1 MADTETLEREAGPP
15 AVLST
20 GRGPRRL
27 RGPVLTL
34 LGFVLLL
41 AALNLP
47 NRPEQLSAGAW
58 ARIPLELVVLVALG
72 VVLPP
77 RARTLVATVLGLAL
91 AVVVLLKALDIGMLV
106 GFYRTFDPLSDPS
119 YAGAGYGVLRDSVG
133 GVRAVLVAVA
143 LGVAALA
150 ALVLLPL
157 AAVRV
162 TRAAARHRRVAT
174 TGVVAVAVAW
184 GLVAVLGTTTGAGL
198 GVASAQTATVTADHV
213 RDLRQGVTDRDDFER
228 LAASDPYAATS
239 PQGLLAGLQG
249 KDVLVVFVE
258 SYGRVALEDPRLA
271 PTVTAAVDRA
281 TTGLGAAGFS
291 GRSAYLTSPT
301 FGGLSWLAH
310 STLQTGLPITDQVR
324 YNAVI
329 DSRRL
334 TLASAFGAAGWRTV
348 LVSPADENDIS
359 PVTGFYGYDA
369 LYDGPA
375 VGYRGPKFGY
385 APVPDQ
391 FTLATLAQ
399 RELKPGPRPPLMAEV
414 DLVSSHTPWAPLPR
428 LLDPA
433 SLGDGS
439 AYQQVFDQA
448 ATADAVWSDPAKVKQ
463 AYADSVAYSLDALTS
478 FVANAHD
485 DNLVLVVLGDHQPA
499 AVISGDKASHDVPIS
514 VVAKDPAVLD
524 RIAGWGWQPGL
535 RPTATAPVWPMDAF
549 RDRFFSAFGTSGPGL
564 AGKGS

>member
-1 MADTETLEREAGPP
+1 MGVVVT
-15 AVLST
+15 
-20 GRGPRRL
+20 
-27 RGPVLTL
+27 VLTFAL
-34 LGFVLLL
+34 LV
-41 AALNLP
+41 AALNVP
-47 NRPEQLSAGAW
+47 DRPEQLSPGAW
-58 ARIPLELVVLVALG
+58 ARIPLEILVLVVLG
-72 VVLPP
+72 VVLPA
-77 RARTLVATVLGLAL
+77 RARTVVAAVLGVAI
-91 AVVVLLKALDIGMLV
+91 AVVALLKVLDIGMLV

-119 YAGAGYGVLRDSVG
+119 YVGSGYGVLRDSVG

-162 TRAAARHRRVAT
+162 TRAAARHRRAAT
-174 TGVVAVAVAW
+174 TGVVVVGVVWA
-184 GLVAVLGTTTGAGL
+184 LLAVLGTTTGANL
-198 GVASAQTATVTADHV
+198 GVASAQTSTVAADHV
-213 RDLRQGVTDRDDFER
+213 GDLRQGIADRAEFER

-239 PQGLLAGLQG
+239 PQSLLAGLQG

-324 YNAVI
+324 YNAVL
-329 DSRRL
+329 DTRRL
-334 TLASAFGAAGWRTV
+334 TLASAFGSAGWRTV

-375 VGYRGPKFGY
+375 LDYRGPKFGY

-399 RELKPGPRPPLMAEV
+399 RELTPGPRAPLMAEV
-414 DLVSSHTPWAPLPR
+414 DLISSHTPWAPLPR
-428 LLDPA
+428 MLAPGA
-433 SLGDGS
+433 LGDGS

-448 ATADAVWSDPAKVKQ
+448 ATADAVWSDPARVKQ

-499 AVISGDKASHDVPIS
+499 AVISGEGASHDVPVS

-524 RIAGWGWQPGL
+524 RIGGWGWQPGL
-535 RPTATAPVWPMDAF
+535 RPSAAAPVWPMDAF
-549 RDRFFSAFGTSGPGL
+549 RDRFFGAFGAGQ

>member
-1 MADTETLEREAGPP
+1 MG
-15 AVLST
+15 VLVT
-20 GRGPRRL
+20 
-27 RGPVLTL
+27 VLAFAL
-34 LGFVLLL
+34 LV
-41 AALNLP
+41 AALNVP
-47 NRPEQLSAGAW
+47 DRPEQLSPGAW
-58 ARIPLELVVLVALG
+58 ARIPLEIVVLVVLGL
-72 VVLPP
+72 VLPA
-77 RARTLVATVLGLAL
+77 RARTVVAAVLGVAI
-91 AVVVLLKALDIGMLV
+91 AVVALLKVLDIGMLV

-119 YAGAGYGVLRDSVG
+119 YVGSGYGVLRASVG

-162 TRAAARHRRVAT
+162 TRAAARHQRAAT
-174 TGVVAVAVAW
+174 TGVVVVGVVWA
-184 GLVAVLGTTTGAGL
+184 LLAVLGTTTGANL
-198 GVASAQTATVTADHV
+198 AVASAQTSTVAADHV
-213 RDLRQGVTDRDDFER
+213 GDLRQGIADRAEFER

-239 PQGLLAGLQG
+239 PQSLLAGLQG

-324 YNAVI
+324 YNAVL
-329 DSRRL
+329 DTRRL
-334 TLASAFGAAGWRTV
+334 TLASAFGSAGWRTV

-375 VGYRGPKFGY
+375 LDYRGPKFGY

-391 FTLATLAQ
+391 FTLATFAQ
-399 RELKPGPRPPLMAEV
+399 RELTPGPRASLMAEV

-428 LLDPA
+428 MLAPGA
-433 SLGDGS
+433 LGDGS

-448 ATADAVWSDPAKVKQ
+448 ATADAVWSDPARVKQ

-499 AVISGDKASHDVPIS
+499 AVISGEGASHDVPVS

-524 RIAGWGWQPGL
+524 RIGGWGWQPGL
-535 RPTATAPVWPMDAF
+535 RPSAAAPVWPMDAF
-549 RDRFFSAFGTSGPGL
+549 RDRFFGAFGAGQ

>member
-1 MADTETLEREAGPP
+1 MGVVVT
-15 AVLST
+15 VLAFA
-20 GRGPRRL
+20 
-27 RGPVLTL
+27 L
-34 LGFVLLL
+34 LV
-41 AALNLP
+41 AALNVP
-47 NRPEQLSAGAW
+47 DRPEQLSPGAW
-58 ARIPLELVVLVALG
+58 ARIPLEIVVLVVLGL
-72 VVLPP
+72 VLPA
-77 RARTLVATVLGLAL
+77 RARTVVAAVLGVAI
-91 AVVVLLKALDIGMLV
+91 AVVALLKVLDIGMLV

-119 YAGAGYGVLRDSVG
+119 YVGSGYGVLRDSVG

-162 TRAAARHRRVAT
+162 TRAAARHRRAAT
-174 TGVVAVAVAW
+174 TGVVVVGVVWA
-184 GLVAVLGTTTGAGL
+184 LLAVLGTTTGANL
-198 GVASAQTATVTADHV
+198 GVASAQTSTVAADHV
-213 RDLRQGVTDRDDFER
+213 GDLRQGIADRAEFER

-239 PQGLLAGLQG
+239 PQSLLAGLQG

-324 YNAVI
+324 YNAVL
-329 DSRRL
+329 DTRRL
-334 TLASAFGAAGWRTV
+334 TLASAFGSAGWRTV

-375 VGYRGPKFGY
+375 LDYRGPKFGY

-399 RELKPGPRPPLMAEV
+399 RELTPGPRAPLMAEV

-428 LLDPA
+428 MLAPGA
-433 SLGDGS
+433 LGDGS

-448 ATADAVWSDPAKVKQ
+448 ATADAVWSDPARVKQ

-499 AVISGDKASHDVPIS
+499 AVISGEGASHDVPVS

-524 RIAGWGWQPGL
+524 RIGGWGWQPGL
-535 RPTATAPVWPMDAF
+535 RPSAAAPVWPMDAF
-549 RDRFFSAFGTSGPGL
+549 RDRFFGAFGAGQ

>member
-1 MADTETLEREAGPP
+1 M
-15 AVLST
+15 V
-20 GRGPRRL
+20 
-27 RGPVLTL
+27 
-34 LGFVLLL
+34 
-41 AALNLP
+41 
-47 NRPEQLSAGAW
+47 
-58 ARIPLELVVLVALG
+58 G
-72 VVLPP
+72 VVW
-77 RARTLVATVLGLAL
+77 AL
-91 AVVVLLKALDIGMLV
+91 L
-106 GFYRTFDPLSDPS
+106 
-119 YAGAGYGVLRDSVG
+119 
-133 GVRAVLVAVA
+133 
-143 LGVAALA
+143 
-150 ALVLLPL
+150 
-157 AAVRV
+157 
-162 TRAAARHRRVAT
+162 
-174 TGVVAVAVAW
+174 
-184 GLVAVLGTTTGAGL
+184 AVLGTTTGANL
-198 GVASAQTATVTADHV
+198 GVASAQTSTVAADHV
-213 RDLRQGVTDRDDFER
+213 RDLRQGIADRAEFER

-239 PQGLLAGLQG
+239 PQSLLAGLQG

-324 YNAVI
+324 YNAVL

-334 TLASAFGAAGWRTV
+334 TLASAFGSAGWRTV

-375 VGYRGPKFGY
+375 LDYRGPKFGY

-399 RELKPGPRPPLMAEV
+399 RELTPGPRAPLMAEV

-428 LLDPA
+428 MLDPGA
-433 SLGDGS
+433 LGDGS

-448 ATADAVWSDPAKVKQ
+448 ATADAVWSDPARVKQ

-499 AVISGDKASHDVPIS
+499 AVISGEGASHDVPVS

-524 RIAGWGWQPGL
+524 RIGGLGLAAGAAAVGDCAGVADGRVPRPVLQRVRRPGQ
-535 RPTATAPVWPMDAF
+535 
-549 RDRFFSAFGTSGPGL
+549 

>member
-1 MADTETLEREAGPP
+1 MGVVVT
-15 AVLST
+15 VLAFA
-20 GRGPRRL
+20 
-27 RGPVLTL
+27 L
-34 LGFVLLL
+34 LV
-41 AALNLP
+41 AALNVP
-47 NRPEQLSAGAW
+47 DRPEQLSPGAW
-58 ARIPLELVVLVALG
+58 TRIPLEIVVLVVLGL
-72 VVLPP
+72 VLPT
-77 RARTLVATVLGLAL
+77 RARTVVAAVLGVAI
-91 AVVVLLKALDIGMLV
+91 AVVALLKVLDIGMLV

-119 YAGAGYGVLRDSVG
+119 YVGSGYGVLRDSVG

-162 TRAAARHRRVAT
+162 TRAAARHRRAAT
-174 TGVVAVAVAW
+174 TGVVVVGVGWA
-184 GLVAVLGTTTGAGL
+184 LLAVLGTTTGANL
-198 GVASAQTATVTADHV
+198 GVASAQTSTVAADHV
-213 RDLRQGVTDRDDFER
+213 GDLRQGIADRAEFER

-239 PQGLLAGLQG
+239 PQSLLAGLQG

-324 YNAVI
+324 YNAVL
-329 DSRRL
+329 DTRRL
-334 TLASAFGAAGWRTV
+334 TLASAFGSAGWRTV

-375 VGYRGPKFGY
+375 LDYRGPKFGY

-399 RELKPGPRPPLMAEV
+399 RELTPGPRAPLMAEV

-428 LLDPA
+428 MLAPGA
-433 SLGDGS
+433 LGDGS

-448 ATADAVWSDPAKVKQ
+448 ATADAVWSDSARVKQ

-499 AVISGDKASHDVPIS
+499 AVISGEGASHDVPVS

-524 RIAGWGWQPGL
+524 RIGGWGWQPGL
-535 RPTATAPVWPMDAF
+535 RPSAAAPVWPMDAF
-549 RDRFFSAFGTSGPGL
+549 RDRFFGAFGAGQ

>member
-1 MADTETLEREAGPP
+1 MADTDTLAREGSPP
-15 AVLST
+15 AAPSAASPRHRLMGVVVTVLAFA
-20 GRGPRRL
+20 
-27 RGPVLTL
+27 L
-34 LGFVLLL
+34 LV
-41 AALNLP
+41 AALNVP
-47 NRPEQLSAGAW
+47 DRPEQLSPGAW
-58 ARIPLELVVLVALG
+58 ARIPLEIVVLVVLGL
-72 VVLPP
+72 VLPT
-77 RARTLVATVLGLAL
+77 RARTVVAAVLGVAI
-91 AVVVLLKALDIGMLV
+91 AVVALLKALDIGMLV

-119 YAGAGYGVLRDSVG
+119 YVGSGYGVLRDSVG

-162 TRAAARHRRVAT
+162 TRAAARHRRAAT
-174 TGVVAVAVAW
+174 TGVVVVGVVWA
-184 GLVAVLGTTTGAGL
+184 LLAVLGTTTGANL
-198 GVASAQTATVTADHV
+198 GVASAQTSTVAADHV
-213 RDLRQGVTDRDDFER
+213 GDLRQGIADRAEFER

-239 PQGLLAGLQG
+239 PQSLLAGLQG

-281 TTGLGAAGFS
+281 TSGLGAAGFS

-310 STLQTGLPITDQVR
+310 ATLQTGLPIIDQVR
-324 YNAVI
+324 YNAVL
-329 DSRRL
+329 DTRRL
-334 TLASAFGAAGWRTV
+334 TLASAFGSAGWRTV

-375 VGYRGPKFGY
+375 LDYRGPKFGY

-399 RELKPGPRPPLMAEV
+399 RELTPGPRAPLMAEV
-414 DLVSSHTPWAPLPR
+414 DLISSHTPWAPLPR
-428 LLDPA
+428 ILA
-433 SLGDGS
+433 QGALGDGS

-448 ATADAVWSDPAKVKQ
+448 ATADAVWSDPARVKQ

-499 AVISGDKASHDVPIS
+499 AVISGEGASHDVPVS

-524 RIAGWGWQPGL
+524 RIGGWGWQPGL
-535 RPTATAPVWPMDAF
+535 RPSAAAPVWPMDAF
-549 RDRFFSAFGTSGPGL
+549 RDRFFGAFGAGQ

>member
-1 MADTETLEREAGPP
+1 MGVVVT
-15 AVLST
+15 VLAFA
-20 GRGPRRL
+20 
-27 RGPVLTL
+27 L
-34 LGFVLLL
+34 LV
-41 AALNLP
+41 AALNVP
-47 NRPEQLSAGAW
+47 DRPEQLSPGAW
-58 ARIPLELVVLVALG
+58 ARIPLEILVLVVLGL
-72 VVLPP
+72 VLPP
-77 RARTLVATVLGLAL
+77 RARTVVA
-91 AVVVLLKALDIGMLV
+91 AVVGVAIAVVALLKVLDIGMLV

-119 YAGAGYGVLRDSVG
+119 YVGSGYGVLRDSVG

-162 TRAAARHRRVAT
+162 TRVAARHRRAAT
-174 TGVVAVAVAW
+174 TGVVVVGVVWA
-184 GLVAVLGTTTGAGL
+184 LLAVLGTTTGANL
-198 GVASAQTATVTADHV
+198 GVASAQTSTVAVDHV
-213 RDLRQGVTDRDDFER
+213 GDLRQGIADRAEFER

-239 PQGLLAGLQG
+239 PQSLLAGLQG

-281 TTGLGAAGFS
+281 TAGLGAAGFS

-324 YNAVI
+324 YNAVL
-329 DSRRL
+329 DTRRL
-334 TLASAFGAAGWRTV
+334 TLASAFGSAGWRTV

-375 VGYRGPKFGY
+375 LDYRGPKFGY

-399 RELKPGPRPPLMAEV
+399 RELTPGPRAPLMAEV
-414 DLVSSHTPWAPLPR
+414 DLISSHTPWAPLPR
-428 LLDPA
+428 MLAPGA
-433 SLGDGS
+433 LGDGS

-448 ATADAVWSDPAKVKQ
+448 ATADAVWSDPARVKQ

-499 AVISGDKASHDVPIS
+499 AVISGEGASHDVPVS

-524 RIAGWGWQPGL
+524 RIGGWGWQPGL
-535 RPTATAPVWPMDAF
+535 RPSAAAPVWPMDAF
-549 RDRFFSAFGTSGPGL
+549 RDRFFGAFGAGQ

>member
-1 MADTETLEREAGPP
+1 MGVVVT
-15 AVLST
+15 VLAFA
-20 GRGPRRL
+20 
-27 RGPVLTL
+27 L
-34 LGFVLLL
+34 LV
-41 AALNLP
+41 AALNVP
-47 NRPEQLSAGAW
+47 SRPEQLSPGAW
-58 ARIPLELVVLVALG
+58 ARIPLEIVVLVVLGL
-72 VVLPP
+72 VLPA
-77 RARTLVATVLGLAL
+77 RARTVVAAVLGVAI
-91 AVVVLLKALDIGMLV
+91 AVGALLKVLDIGMLV

-119 YAGAGYGVLRDSVG
+119 YVGSGYGVLRDSVG

-162 TRAAARHRRVAT
+162 TRAAARHRRAAT
-174 TGVVAVAVAW
+174 TGVVVVGVVWA
-184 GLVAVLGTTTGAGL
+184 LLAVLGTTTGANL
-198 GVASAQTATVTADHV
+198 GVASAQTSTVAADHV
-213 RDLRQGVTDRDDFER
+213 GDLRQGIADRAEFER

-239 PQGLLAGLQG
+239 PQSLLAGLQG

-281 TTGLGAAGFS
+281 STGLGAAGFS

-324 YNAVI
+324 YNAVL
-329 DSRRL
+329 DTRRL
-334 TLASAFGAAGWRTV
+334 TLASAFGSAGWRTV

-375 VGYRGPKFGY
+375 LDYRGPKFGY

-399 RELKPGPRPPLMAEV
+399 RELTPGPRAPLMAEV

-428 LLDPA
+428 MLAPGA
-433 SLGDGS
+433 LGDGS

-448 ATADAVWSDPAKVKQ
+448 ATADAVWSDPARVKQ

-499 AVISGDKASHDVPIS
+499 AVISGEGASHDVPVS

-524 RIAGWGWQPGL
+524 RIGGWGWQPGL
-535 RPTATAPVWPMDAF
+535 RPSATAPVWPMDAF
-549 RDRFFSAFGTSGPGL
+549 RDRFFGAFG
-564 AGKGS
+564 AGQAVKGS

>member
-1 MADTETLEREAGPP
+1 MADTDTLAREGSPP
-15 AVLST
+15 AAPSAAS
-20 GRGPRRL
+20 PRHRL
-27 RGPVLTL
+27 MGVVVTVLTFAL
-34 LGFVLLL
+34 LV
-41 AALNLP
+41 AALNVP
-47 NRPEQLSAGAW
+47 DRPEQLSPGAW
-58 ARIPLELVVLVALG
+58 ARIPLEILVLVVLGL
-72 VVLPP
+72 VLPP
-77 RARTLVATVLGLAL
+77 RARTVVA
-91 AVVVLLKALDIGMLV
+91 AVVGVAIAVVALLKALDIGMLV

-119 YAGAGYGVLRDSVG
+119 YVGSGYGVLRDSVG

-162 TRAAARHRRVAT
+162 TRAAARHRRAAT
-174 TGVVAVAVAW
+174 TGVVVVGVVWA
-184 GLVAVLGTTTGAGL
+184 LLAVLGTTTGANL
-198 GVASAQTATVTADHV
+198 GVASAQTSTVAVDHV
-213 RDLRQGVTDRDDFER
+213 GDLRQGIADRAEFER

-239 PQGLLAGLQG
+239 PQSLLAGLQG

-324 YNAVI
+324 YNAVL
-329 DSRRL
+329 DTRRL
-334 TLASAFGAAGWRTV
+334 TLASAFGSAGWRTV

-375 VGYRGPKFGY
+375 LDYRGPKFGY

-399 RELKPGPRPPLMAEV
+399 RELTPGPRAPLMAEV
-414 DLVSSHTPWAPLPR
+414 DLISSHTPWAPLPR
-428 LLDPA
+428 MLAPGA
-433 SLGDGS
+433 LGDGS

-448 ATADAVWSDPAKVKQ
+448 ATADAVWSDPARVKQ

-499 AVISGDKASHDVPIS
+499 AVISGEGASHDVPVS

-524 RIAGWGWQPGL
+524 RIGGWGWQPGL
-535 RPTATAPVWPMDAF
+535 RPSATAPVWPMDAF
-549 RDRFFSAFGTSGPGL
+549 RDRFFGAFGAGQV
-564 AGKGS
+564 GKGS

>member
-1 MADTETLEREAGPP
+1 MADTETLAREAGPP
-15 AVLST
+15 PVLSPQ
-20 GRGPRRL
+20 RRPHRL
-27 RGPVLTL
+27 RGAVLTVL
-34 LGFVLLL
+34 AFALLL
-41 AALNLP
+41 ATLNLP
-47 NRPEQLSAGAW
+47 NRPEQLAPGAW

-77 RARTLVATVLGLAL
+77 RVRTVVAAVLGLAL

-133 GVRAVLVAVA
+133 GLRAVLVAVT

-162 TRAAARHRRVAT
+162 TRAAARHRRAAT
-174 TGVVAVAVAW
+174 AGVVAVGVVWA
-184 GLVAVLGTTTGAGL
+184 LVAVLGTTSGANL
-198 GVASAQTATVTADHV
+198 GVASAQTSTVAADHV
-213 RDLRQGVTDRDDFER
+213 RDLRQGISDRADFER

-258 SYGRVALEDPRLA
+258 SYGRVALEDSRLA

-399 RELKPGPRPPLMAEV
+399 RELTPGPRAPLMAEV

-428 LLDPA
+428 MLAPGA
-433 SLGDGS
+433 LGDGS

-478 FVANAHD
+478 FVTNAHD

-499 AVISGDKASHDVPIS
+499 AVISGDRASHDVPVS

-549 RDRFFSAFGTSGPGL
+549 RDRFFAAYGTR
-564 AGKGS
+564 

>member
-1 MADTETLEREAGPP
+1 MADTETLAREAGLPP
-15 AVLST
+15 VLSPQ
-20 GRGPRRL
+20 RRPHRL
-27 RGPVLTL
+27 RGAVLTVL
-34 LGFVLLL
+34 AFALLL
-41 AALNLP
+41 ATLNLP
-47 NRPEQLSAGAW
+47 NRPEQLAPGAW
-58 ARIPLELVVLVALG
+58 ARIPLELVVLEALG

-77 RARTLVATVLGLAL
+77 RVRTVVAAVLGLAL

-133 GVRAVLVAVA
+133 GLRAVLVAVT

-162 TRAAARHRRVAT
+162 TRAAARHRRAAT
-174 TGVVAVAVAW
+174 AGVVAVGVVWA
-184 GLVAVLGTTTGAGL
+184 LVAVLGTTSGANL
-198 GVASAQTATVTADHV
+198 RVASAQTSTVAADHV
-213 RDLRQGVTDRDDFER
+213 RDLRQGISDRADFER

-249 KDVLVVFVE
+249 NDVLVVFVE
-258 SYGRVALEDPRLA
+258 SYGRVALEDSHLA

-281 TTGLGAAGFS
+281 TTGLSAAGFS

-399 RELKPGPRPPLMAEV
+399 RELTPGPRAPLMAEV

-428 LLDPA
+428 MLAPGA
-433 SLGDGS
+433 LGDGS

-478 FVANAHD
+478 FVTNAHD

-499 AVISGDKASHDVPIS
+499 AVISGDRASHDVPVS

-549 RDRFFSAFGTSGPGL
+549 RDRFFAAYGTGQP
-564 AGKGS
+564 GKGS

>member
-1 MADTETLEREAGPP
+1 MADTETLAREAGPP
-15 AVLST
+15 PVLSPQ
-20 GRGPRRL
+20 RRPHRL
-27 RGPVLTL
+27 RGAVLTVL
-34 LGFVLLL
+34 AFALLL
-41 AALNLP
+41 ATLNLP
-47 NRPEQLSAGAW
+47 NRPEQLAPGAW

-77 RARTLVATVLGLAL
+77 RVRTVVAAVLGLAL

-133 GVRAVLVAVA
+133 GLRAVLVAVT

-162 TRAAARHRRVAT
+162 TRAAARHRRAAT
-174 TGVVAVAVAW
+174 AGVVAVGVVWA
-184 GLVAVLGTTTGAGL
+184 LVAVLGTTSGANL
-198 GVASAQTATVTADHV
+198 RVASAQTSTVAADHV
-213 RDLRQGVTDRDDFER
+213 RDLRQGISDRADFER

-239 PQGLLAGLQG
+239 PKGLLAGLQG
-249 KDVLVVFVE
+249 NDVLVVFVE
-258 SYGRVALEDPRLA
+258 SYGRVALEDSHLA

-281 TTGLGAAGFS
+281 TTGLSAAGFS

-399 RELKPGPRPPLMAEV
+399 RELTPGPRAPLMAEV

-428 LLDPA
+428 MLAPGA
-433 SLGDGS
+433 LGDGS

-463 AYADSVAYSLDALTS
+463 ASADSVAYSLDALTS
-478 FVANAHD
+478 FVTNAHD

-499 AVISGDKASHDVPIS
+499 AVISGDRASHDVPVS

-549 RDRFFSAFGTSGPGL
+549 RDRFFAAYGTR
-564 AGKGS
+564 

>member
-1 MADTETLEREAGPP
+1 MGVVVT
-15 AVLST
+15 VLAFA
-20 GRGPRRL
+20 
-27 RGPVLTL
+27 L
-34 LGFVLLL
+34 LV
-41 AALNLP
+41 AALNVP
-47 NRPEQLSAGAW
+47 SRPEQLSPGAW
-58 ARIPLELVVLVALG
+58 ARIPLEILVLVVLG
-72 VVLPP
+72 VVLPA
-77 RARTLVATVLGLAL
+77 RARTVVA
-91 AVVVLLKALDIGMLV
+91 AVVGVAIAVVALLKDLDIGMLV

-119 YAGAGYGVLRDSVG
+119 YVGSGYGVLRDSVG

-162 TRAAARHRRVAT
+162 TRAAARHRRAAT
-174 TGVVAVAVAW
+174 TGVVVVGVVWA
-184 GLVAVLGTTTGAGL
+184 LLAVLGTTTGANL
-198 GVASAQTATVTADHV
+198 GVASAQTSTVAADHV
-213 RDLRQGVTDRDDFER
+213 GDLRQGIADRAEFER

-239 PQGLLAGLQG
+239 PQSLLAGLQG

-281 TTGLGAAGFS
+281 STGLGAAGFS

-324 YNAVI
+324 YNAVL
-329 DSRRL
+329 DTRRL
-334 TLASAFGAAGWRTV
+334 TLASAFGSAGWRTV

-375 VGYRGPKFGY
+375 LDYRGPKFGY

-399 RELKPGPRPPLMAEV
+399 RELTPGPRAPLMAEV

-428 LLDPA
+428 MLAPGA
-433 SLGDGS
+433 LGDGS

-448 ATADAVWSDPAKVKQ
+448 ATADAVWSDPARVKQ

-499 AVISGDKASHDVPIS
+499 AVISGEGASHDVPVS

-524 RIAGWGWQPGL
+524 RIGGWGWQPGL
-535 RPTATAPVWPMDAF
+535 RPSAAAPV
-549 RDRFFSAFGTSGPGL
+549 
-564 AGKGS
+564 

>member
-1 MADTETLEREAGPP
+1 VGSVVT
-15 AVLST
+15 VLAFA
-20 GRGPRRL
+20 
-27 RGPVLTL
+27 L
-34 LGFVLLL
+34 LV

-47 NRPEQLSAGAW
+47 NRPEQLSPGAW
-58 ARIPLELVVLVALG
+58 VRIPLELLVLVGLG
-72 VVLPP
+72 LVLPG
-77 RARTLVATVLGLAL
+77 RARTAVA
-91 AVVVLLKALDIGMLV
+91 AVVGVPIAVVTLVKVLDIGMLV

-119 YAGAGYGVLRDSVG
+119 YVGSGYGVLRDSVG

-162 TRAAARHRRVAT
+162 TRAAARHRRAAT
-174 TGVVAVAVAW
+174 TGVVVAGVVWA
-184 GLVAVLGTTTGAGL
+184 LLAVLGTTTGANL
-198 GVASAQTATVTADHV
+198 SVASAQTATVAAGHV
-213 RDLRQGVTDRDDFER
+213 GDLRQGIADRTEFER
-228 LAASDPYAATS
+228 LAAGDPYAAIS
-239 PQGLLAGLQG
+239 PQSLLAGLQG

-310 STLQTGLPITDQVR
+310 STLETGLPITDQVR
-324 YNAVI
+324 YNAVL
-329 DSRRL
+329 DTRRL
-334 TLASAFGAAGWRTV
+334 TLASAFGSAGWRTV

-359 PVTGFYGYDA
+359 PVTAFYGYDA

-375 VGYRGPKFGY
+375 LGYRGPKFGY

-399 RELKPGPRPPLMAEV
+399 RELTPRPRAPLMAEV

-428 LLDPA
+428 MLDPGT
-433 SLGDGS
+433 LGDGS
-439 AYQQVFDQA
+439 AYQQVFDEA

-463 AYADSVAYSLDALTS
+463 AYADSVAYSLDALTT
-478 FVANAHD
+478 FVRSAHD
-485 DNLVLVVLGDHQPA
+485 DNLVLVVLGDHQPS
-499 AVISGDKASHDVPIS
+499 AVISGEGASHDVPVS

-524 RIAGWGWQPGL
+524 RIGSWGWQPGL
-535 RPTATAPVWPMDAF
+535 RPSATAPVWPMDAF
-549 RDRFFSAFGTSGPGL
+549 RDRFFAAFGAGP

>member
-1 MADTETLEREAGPP
+1 VGSVVT
-15 AVLST
+15 VLAFA
-20 GRGPRRL
+20 
-27 RGPVLTL
+27 L
-34 LGFVLLL
+34 LV

-47 NRPEQLSAGAW
+47 NRPEQLSPGAW
-58 ARIPLELVVLVALG
+58 VRIPLELLVLVGLG
-72 VVLPP
+72 LVLPG
-77 RARTLVATVLGLAL
+77 RARTAVA
-91 AVVVLLKALDIGMLV
+91 AVVGVAIAVVTLVKVLDIGMLV

-119 YAGAGYGVLRDSVG
+119 YVGSGYGVLRDSVG

-157 AAVRV
+157 AAVRGP
-162 TRAAARHRRVAT
+162 RAAPRHRRAAT
-174 TGVVAVAVAW
+174 AGVVVAGVVWA
-184 GLVAVLGTTTGAGL
+184 LLAVLGTTTGANL
-198 GVASAQTATVTADHV
+198 SVASAQTATVAAGHV
-213 RDLRQGVTDRDDFER
+213 GDLRQGIADRTEFER
-228 LAASDPYAATS
+228 LAAGDPYAAIS
-239 PQGLLAGLQG
+239 PQSLLAGLQG

-310 STLQTGLPITDQVR
+310 STLETGLPITDQVR
-324 YNAVI
+324 YNAVL
-329 DSRRL
+329 DTRRL
-334 TLASAFGAAGWRTV
+334 TLASAFGSAGWRTV

-359 PVTGFYGYDA
+359 PVTAFYGYDA

-375 VGYRGPKFGY
+375 LGYRGPKFGY

-399 RELKPGPRPPLMAEV
+399 RELTPRPRAPLMAEV

-428 LLDPA
+428 MLDPGT
-433 SLGDGS
+433 LGDGS
-439 AYQQVFDQA
+439 AYQQVFDEA

-463 AYADSVAYSLDALTS
+463 AYADSVAYSLDALTT
-478 FVANAHD
+478 FVRSAQD

-499 AVISGDKASHDVPIS
+499 AVISGEGASHDVPVS

-524 RIAGWGWQPGL
+524 RIGSWGWQPGL
-535 RPTATAPVWPMDAF
+535 RPSATAPVWPMDAF
-549 RDRFFSAFGTSGPGL
+549 RDRFFAAFGAGR

>member
-1 MADTETLEREAGPP
+1 MGVVVT
-15 AVLST
+15 VLAFA
-20 GRGPRRL
+20 
-27 RGPVLTL
+27 L
-34 LGFVLLL
+34 LV
-41 AALNLP
+41 AALNVP
-47 NRPEQLSAGAW
+47 DRPEQLSPGAW
-58 ARIPLELVVLVALG
+58 ARIPLEIVVLVVLGL
-72 VVLPP
+72 VLPT
-77 RARTLVATVLGLAL
+77 RARTVVAAVLGVAI
-91 AVVVLLKALDIGMLV
+91 AVVALLKVLDIGMLV

-119 YAGAGYGVLRDSVG
+119 YVGSGYGVLRDSVG

-162 TRAAARHRRVAT
+162 TRAAARHRRAAT
-174 TGVVAVAVAW
+174 TGVVVVGVVWA
-184 GLVAVLGTTTGAGL
+184 LLAVLGTTTGANL
-198 GVASAQTATVTADHV
+198 GVASAQTSTVAADHV
-213 RDLRQGVTDRDDFER
+213 GDLRQGIADRAEFER

-239 PQGLLAGLQG
+239 PQSLLAGLQG

-324 YNAVI
+324 YNAVL
-329 DSRRL
+329 DTRRL
-334 TLASAFGAAGWRTV
+334 TLASAFGSAGWRTV

-375 VGYRGPKFGY
+375 LDYRGPKFGY

-399 RELKPGPRPPLMAEV
+399 RELTPGPRAPLMAEV

-428 LLDPA
+428 MLAPGA
-433 SLGDGS
+433 LGDGS

-448 ATADAVWSDPAKVKQ
+448 ATADAVWSDPARVKQ

-499 AVISGDKASHDVPIS
+499 AVISGEGASHDVPVS

-524 RIAGWGWQPGL
+524 RIGGWGWQPGL
-535 RPTATAPVWPMDAF
+535 RPSAAAPVWPMDAF
-549 RDRFFSAFGTSGPGL
+549 RDRFFGAFGAGQ

>member
-1 MADTETLEREAGPP
+1 MADTDTLAREGSPPP
-15 AVLST
+15 APSAP
-20 GRGPRRL
+20 RPRR
-27 RGPVLTL
+27 RVVGVVVTVLAFAL
-34 LGFVLLL
+34 LV

-47 NRPEQLSAGAW
+47 NRPEQLTPGAW
-58 ARIPLELVVLVALG
+58 ARIPLELLVLVVLGLI
-72 VVLPP
+72 LPA
-77 RARTLVATVLGLAL
+77 RARTVVA
-91 AVVVLLKALDIGMLV
+91 AVVGVAIAVVTLLKVLDIGMLV

-119 YAGAGYGVLRDSVG
+119 YVGSGYGVLRDSVG
-133 GVRAVLVAVA
+133 GVRAVLVAVGV
-143 LGVAALA
+143 GVAAVA

-162 TRAAARHRRVAT
+162 TRAATRHRRAAT
-174 TGVVAVAVAW
+174 NGVVVVGVGWALLAA
-184 GLVAVLGTTTGAGL
+184 LGTTTGANL
-198 GVASAQTATVTADHV
+198 GVASAQTATVGADHV
-213 RDLRQGVTDRDDFER
+213 KDLRQGFVDRAEFER

-239 PQGLLAGLQG
+239 PQSLLAGLQG

-324 YNAVI
+324 YNAVL
-329 DSRRL
+329 DTRRL
-334 TLASAFGAAGWRTV
+334 TLASAFGSAGWRTV

-375 VGYRGPKFGY
+375 LDYRGPKFGY

-399 RELKPGPRPPLMAEV
+399 RELTPGPRAPLMAEV
-414 DLVSSHTPWAPLPR
+414 DLVSSHTPWAPLPHV
-428 LLDPA
+428 LDSGA
-433 SLGDGS
+433 LGDGS

-448 ATADAVWSDPAKVKQ
+448 ASADAVWSDPAKVKQ

-485 DNLVLVVLGDHQPA
+485 DNLVLVILGDHQPA
-499 AVISGDKASHDVPIS
+499 AVISGDGASHDVPVS
-514 VVAKDPAVLD
+514 VVANDPAVLD
-524 RIAGWGWQPGL
+524 RIGSWGWQKGL
-535 RPTATAPVWPMDAF
+535 RPSTTAPVWPMDAF
-549 RDRFFSAFGTSGPGL
+549 RDRFFGAFGTGQV
-564 AGKGS
+564 GKGS

>member
-1 MADTETLEREAGPP
+1 MADTETLAREAGLPP
-15 AVLST
+15 VLSPQ
-20 GRGPRRL
+20 RRPHRL
-27 RGPVLTL
+27 RGAVLTVL
-34 LGFVLLL
+34 AFALLL
-41 AALNLP
+41 ATLNLP
-47 NRPEQLSAGAW
+47 NRPEQLAPGAW

-77 RARTLVATVLGLAL
+77 RVRTVVAAVLGLAL

-133 GVRAVLVAVA
+133 GLRAVLVAVT

-162 TRAAARHRRVAT
+162 TRAAARHRRAAT
-174 TGVVAVAVAW
+174 AGVVAVGVVWA
-184 GLVAVLGTTTGAGL
+184 LVAVLGTTSGANL
-198 GVASAQTATVTADHV
+198 RVASAQTSTVAADHV
-213 RDLRQGVTDRDDFER
+213 RDLRQGISDRADFER

-258 SYGRVALEDPRLA
+258 SYGRVALEDSRLA

-281 TTGLGAAGFS
+281 TTGLSAAGFS

-399 RELKPGPRPPLMAEV
+399 RELTPGPRAPLMAEV

-428 LLDPA
+428 MLAPGA
-433 SLGDGS
+433 LGDGS

-478 FVANAHD
+478 FVTNAHD

-499 AVISGDKASHDVPIS
+499 AVISGDRASHDVPVS

-549 RDRFFSAFGTSGPGL
+549 RDRFFAAYGTGQP
-564 AGKGS
+564 GKGS

>member
-1 MADTETLEREAGPP
+1 MGVVVT
-15 AVLST
+15 VLAFA
-20 GRGPRRL
+20 
-27 RGPVLTL
+27 L
-34 LGFVLLL
+34 LV
-41 AALNLP
+41 AALNVP
-47 NRPEQLSAGAW
+47 DRPEQLSPGAW
-58 ARIPLELVVLVALG
+58 TRIPLEIVVLVVLGL
-72 VVLPP
+72 VLPA
-77 RARTLVATVLGLAL
+77 RARTVVAAVLGVAI
-91 AVVVLLKALDIGMLV
+91 AVVALLKVLDIGMLV

-119 YAGAGYGVLRDSVG
+119 YVGSGYGVLRDSVG

-162 TRAAARHRRVAT
+162 TRAAARHRRAAT
-174 TGVVAVAVAW
+174 TGVVVVGVVWA
-184 GLVAVLGTTTGAGL
+184 LLAVLGTTTGANL
-198 GVASAQTATVTADHV
+198 GVASAQTSTVAADHV
-213 RDLRQGVTDRDDFER
+213 GDLRRGIADRAEFER

-239 PQGLLAGLQG
+239 PQSLLAGLQG

-281 TTGLGAAGFS
+281 TTGLAAAGFS

-324 YNAVI
+324 YNAVL
-329 DSRRL
+329 DTRRL
-334 TLASAFGAAGWRTV
+334 TLASAFGSAGWRTV

-375 VGYRGPKFGY
+375 LDYRGPKFGY

-399 RELKPGPRPPLMAEV
+399 RELTPGPRAPLMAEV

-428 LLDPA
+428 MLAPGA
-433 SLGDGS
+433 LGDGS

-448 ATADAVWSDPAKVKQ
+448 ATADAVWSDPARVKQ

-499 AVISGDKASHDVPIS
+499 AVISGEGASHDVPVS
-514 VVAKDPAVLD
+514 VVAKDPAVLE
-524 RIAGWGWQPGL
+524 RIGGWGWQPGL
-535 RPTATAPVWPMDAF
+535 RPSAAAPVWPMDAF
-549 RDRFFSAFGTSGPGL
+549 RDRFFGAFGAGQ

>member
-1 MADTETLEREAGPP
+1 MGVVVT
-15 AVLST
+15 VLAFA
-20 GRGPRRL
+20 
-27 RGPVLTL
+27 L
-34 LGFVLLL
+34 LV
-41 AALNLP
+41 AALNVP
-47 NRPEQLSAGAW
+47 DRPEQLSPGAW
-58 ARIPLELVVLVALG
+58 ARIPLEIVVLVVLGL
-72 VVLPP
+72 VLPA
-77 RARTLVATVLGLAL
+77 RARTVVA
-91 AVVVLLKALDIGMLV
+91 AVVGVAIAVVALLKVLDIGMLV

-119 YAGAGYGVLRDSVG
+119 YVGSGYGVLRDSVG

-162 TRAAARHRRVAT
+162 TRAAARHRRAAT
-174 TGVVAVAVAW
+174 TGVVVVGVVWA
-184 GLVAVLGTTTGAGL
+184 LLAVLGTTTGANL
-198 GVASAQTATVTADHV
+198 GVASAQTSTVAADHV
-213 RDLRQGVTDRDDFER
+213 GDLRQGIADRAEFER

-239 PQGLLAGLQG
+239 PQSLLAGLQG

-324 YNAVI
+324 YNAVL
-329 DSRRL
+329 DTRRL
-334 TLASAFGAAGWRTV
+334 TLASAFGSAGWRTV

-375 VGYRGPKFGY
+375 LDYRGPKFGY

-399 RELKPGPRPPLMAEV
+399 RELTPGPRAPLMAEV

-428 LLDPA
+428 MLAPGA
-433 SLGDGS
+433 LGDGS

-448 ATADAVWSDPAKVKQ
+448 ATADAVWSDPARVKQ

-499 AVISGDKASHDVPIS
+499 AVISGEGASHDVPVS

-524 RIAGWGWQPGL
+524 RIGGWGWQPGL
-535 RPTATAPVWPMDAF
+535 RPSAAAPVWPMDAF
-549 RDRFFSAFGTSGPGL
+549 RDRFFGAFGAGQ

>member
-1 MADTETLEREAGPP
+1 MADTETLAREAGLPP
-15 AVLST
+15 VLSPQ
-20 GRGPRRL
+20 RRPHRL
-27 RGPVLTL
+27 RGAVLTVL
-34 LGFVLLL
+34 AFALLL
-41 AALNLP
+41 ATLNLP
-47 NRPEQLSAGAW
+47 NRPEQLAPGAW

-77 RARTLVATVLGLAL
+77 RVRTVVAAVLGLAL

-133 GVRAVLVAVA
+133 GLRAVLVAVT

-162 TRAAARHRRVAT
+162 TRAAARHRRAAT
-174 TGVVAVAVAW
+174 AGVVAVGVVWA
-184 GLVAVLGTTTGAGL
+184 LVAVLGTTSGANL
-198 GVASAQTATVTADHV
+198 RVASAQTSTVAADHV
-213 RDLRQGVTDRDDFER
+213 RDLRQGISDRADFER

-258 SYGRVALEDPRLA
+258 SYGRVALEDSHLA

-281 TTGLGAAGFS
+281 TTGLSAAGFS

-399 RELKPGPRPPLMAEV
+399 RELTPGPRAPLMAEV

-428 LLDPA
+428 MLAPGA
-433 SLGDGS
+433 LGDGS

-478 FVANAHD
+478 FVTNAHD

-499 AVISGDKASHDVPIS
+499 AVISGDRASHDVPVS

-549 RDRFFSAFGTSGPGL
+549 RDRFFAAYGTR
-564 AGKGS
+564 

>member
-1 MADTETLEREAGPP
+1 MRAARRRRRAQRRRGTGSWGSSVT
-15 AVLST
+15 VLAFA
-20 GRGPRRL
+20 
-27 RGPVLTL
+27 L
-34 LGFVLLL
+34 LV
-41 AALNLP
+41 AALNVP
-47 NRPEQLSAGAW
+47 DRPEQLSPGAW
-58 ARIPLELVVLVALG
+58 ARIPLEIVVLVVLGL
-72 VVLPP
+72 VLPT
-77 RARTLVATVLGLAL
+77 RARTVVAAVLGVAI
-91 AVVVLLKALDIGMLV
+91 AVVALLKVLDIGMLV

-119 YAGAGYGVLRDSVG
+119 YVGSGYGVLRDSVG

-162 TRAAARHRRVAT
+162 TRAAARHRRAAT
-174 TGVVAVAVAW
+174 TGVVVVGVVWA
-184 GLVAVLGTTTGAGL
+184 LLAVLGTTTGANL
-198 GVASAQTATVTADHV
+198 GVASAQTSTVAADHV
-213 RDLRQGVTDRDDFER
+213 GDLRQGIADRAEFER

-239 PQGLLAGLQG
+239 PQSLLAGLQG

-324 YNAVI
+324 YNAVL
-329 DSRRL
+329 DTRRL
-334 TLASAFGAAGWRTV
+334 TLASAFGSAGWRTV

-375 VGYRGPKFGY
+375 LDYRGPKFGY

-399 RELKPGPRPPLMAEV
+399 RELTPGPRAPLMAEV

-428 LLDPA
+428 MLAPGA
-433 SLGDGS
+433 LGDGS

-448 ATADAVWSDPAKVKQ
+448 ATADAVWSDPARVKQ

-499 AVISGDKASHDVPIS
+499 AVISGEGASHDVPVS

-524 RIAGWGWQPGL
+524 RIGGWGWQPGL
-535 RPTATAPVWPMDAF
+535 RPSAAAPVWPMDAF
-549 RDRFFSAFGTSGPGL
+549 RDRFFGAFGAGQ

>member
-1 MADTETLEREAGPP
+1 MGVVVT
-15 AVLST
+15 VLAFA
-20 GRGPRRL
+20 
-27 RGPVLTL
+27 L
-34 LGFVLLL
+34 LV
-41 AALNLP
+41 AALNVP
-47 NRPEQLSAGAW
+47 DRPEQLSPGAW
-58 ARIPLELVVLVALG
+58 ARIPLEIVVLVVLGL
-72 VVLPP
+72 VLPT
-77 RARTLVATVLGLAL
+77 RARTVVA
-91 AVVVLLKALDIGMLV
+91 AVVGVAIAVVALLKVLDIGMLV

-119 YAGAGYGVLRDSVG
+119 YVGSGYGVLRDSVG

-162 TRAAARHRRVAT
+162 TRAAARHRRAAT
-174 TGVVAVAVAW
+174 TGVV
-184 GLVAVLGTTTGAGL
+184 LVGVVWALLAVLGTTTGANL
-198 GVASAQTATVTADHV
+198 GVASAQTSTVAADHV
-213 RDLRQGVTDRDDFER
+213 GDLRQGIADRAEFER

-239 PQGLLAGLQG
+239 PQSLLAGLQG

-324 YNAVI
+324 YNAVL
-329 DSRRL
+329 DTRRL
-334 TLASAFGAAGWRTV
+334 TLASAFGSAGWRTV

-375 VGYRGPKFGY
+375 LDYRGPKFGY

-399 RELKPGPRPPLMAEV
+399 RELTPGPRAPLMAEV

-428 LLDPA
+428 MLAPGA
-433 SLGDGS
+433 LGDGS

-448 ATADAVWSDPAKVKQ
+448 ATADAVWSDPARVKQ

-499 AVISGDKASHDVPIS
+499 AVISGEGASHDVPVA

-524 RIAGWGWQPGL
+524 RIGGWGWQPGL
-535 RPTATAPVWPMDAF
+535 RPSAAAPVWPMDAF
-549 RDRFFSAFGTSGPGL
+549 RDRFFGAFGAGQ

>member
-1 MADTETLEREAGPP
+1 MG
-15 AVLST
+15 VLVT
-20 GRGPRRL
+20 
-27 RGPVLTL
+27 VLAFAL
-34 LGFVLLL
+34 LV
-41 AALNLP
+41 AALNVP
-47 NRPEQLSAGAW
+47 DRPEQLSPGAW
-58 ARIPLELVVLVALG
+58 TRIPLEIVVLVVLGL
-72 VVLPP
+72 VLPA
-77 RARTLVATVLGLAL
+77 RARTVVAAVLGVAI
-91 AVVVLLKALDIGMLV
+91 AVVALLKVLDIGMLV

-119 YAGAGYGVLRDSVG
+119 YVGSGYGVLRDSVG
-133 GVRAVLVAVA
+133 GVRAVLAAAA

-162 TRAAARHRRVAT
+162 TRAAARHRRAAT
-174 TGVVAVAVAW
+174 TGVVVVGVGWA
-184 GLVAVLGTTTGAGL
+184 LLAVLGTTTGANL
-198 GVASAQTATVTADHV
+198 GVASAQTSTVAADHV
-213 RDLRQGVTDRDDFER
+213 GDLRQGIADRAEFER

-239 PQGLLAGLQG
+239 PQSLLAGLQG

-324 YNAVI
+324 YNAVL
-329 DSRRL
+329 DTRRL
-334 TLASAFGAAGWRTV
+334 TLASAFGSAGWRTV

-375 VGYRGPKFGY
+375 LDYRGPKFGY

-399 RELKPGPRPPLMAEV
+399 RELTPGPRAPLMAEI

-428 LLDPA
+428 MLAPGA
-433 SLGDGS
+433 LGDGS

-448 ATADAVWSDPAKVKQ
+448 ATADAVWSDPARVKQ

-499 AVISGDKASHDVPIS
+499 AVISGEGASHDVPVS

-524 RIAGWGWQPGL
+524 RIGGWGWQPGL
-535 RPTATAPVWPMDAF
+535 RPSTAAPVWPMDAF
-549 RDRFFSAFGTSGPGL
+549 RDRFFGAFGAGQ

>member
-1 MADTETLEREAGPP
+1 MGVVVT
-15 AVLST
+15 VLAFA
-20 GRGPRRL
+20 
-27 RGPVLTL
+27 L
-34 LGFVLLL
+34 LV
-41 AALNLP
+41 AALNVP
-47 NRPEQLSAGAW
+47 DRPEQLSPGAW
-58 ARIPLELVVLVALG
+58 ARIPLEIVVLVVLGL
-72 VVLPP
+72 VLPT
-77 RARTLVATVLGLAL
+77 RARTVVA
-91 AVVVLLKALDIGMLV
+91 AVVGVAIAVVALLKVLDIGMLV

-119 YAGAGYGVLRDSVG
+119 YVGSGYGVLRDSVG

-162 TRAAARHRRVAT
+162 TRAAARHRRAAT
-174 TGVVAVAVAW
+174 TGVVVVGVVWA
-184 GLVAVLGTTTGAGL
+184 LLAVLGTTTGANL
-198 GVASAQTATVTADHV
+198 GVASAQTSTVAADHV
-213 RDLRQGVTDRDDFER
+213 GDLRQGIADRAEFER

-239 PQGLLAGLQG
+239 PQSLLAGLQG

-281 TTGLGAAGFS
+281 TAGLGAAGFS

-324 YNAVI
+324 YNAVL
-329 DSRRL
+329 DTRRL
-334 TLASAFGAAGWRTV
+334 TLASAFGSAGWRTV

-375 VGYRGPKFGY
+375 LDYRGPKFGY

-399 RELKPGPRPPLMAEV
+399 RELTPGPRAPLMAEI

-428 LLDPA
+428 MLAPGA
-433 SLGDGS
+433 LGDGS

-448 ATADAVWSDPAKVKQ
+448 ATADAVWSDPARVKQ

-499 AVISGDKASHDVPIS
+499 AVISGEGASHDVPVS

-524 RIAGWGWQPGL
+524 RIGGWGWQPGL
-535 RPTATAPVWPMDAF
+535 RPSAAAPVWPMDAF
-549 RDRFFSAFGTSGPGL
+549 RDRFFGAFGAGQ